1 MMETAATTRLPLTE
15 AHLER
20 FFEMA
25 QQRHTAKVME
35 GLLPYW
41 RNPDAL
47 WLMANALYDDPAFR
61 HRALRWLLRAMRG
74 RPPLDPMTFKIADC
88 YTNGWGTPVNLL
100 RAYEWL
106 LIPARA
112 GSPEAMFELGLLE
125 LAGLSVPINHIRAAM
140 WFNLTAA
147 ISEDPHLLDR
157 AQAQREA
164 LVPHVSWEEAIKSYD
179 MGIAWLR
186 DGSC

>member
-1 MMETAATTRLPLTE
+1 MEAAATTRLPLTE

-20 FFEMA
+20 YFELA
-25 QQRHTAKVME
+25 QQRYTAKVIE

-41 RNPDAL
+41 RNPDAF
-47 WLMANALYDDPAFR
+47 WLMANALYDDPTFR
-61 HRALRWLLRAMRG
+61 HRALRWLLRAQRG
-74 RPPLDPMTFKIADC
+74 RHPRDPMTLKIADC
-88 YTNGWGTPVNLL
+88 YASGHGTPVNLL

-112 GSPEAMFELGLLE
+112 GSPEAMFKLGLLE
-125 LAGLSVPINHIRAAM
+125 LAGLSVPVNHLRAAM

-147 ISEDPHLLDR
+147 ISEDPELLDR

-164 LVPHVSWEEAIKSYD
+164 LVPHVSWEEAIKSVD
-179 MGIAWLR
+179 MGLQWLATC
-186 DGSC
+186 SW